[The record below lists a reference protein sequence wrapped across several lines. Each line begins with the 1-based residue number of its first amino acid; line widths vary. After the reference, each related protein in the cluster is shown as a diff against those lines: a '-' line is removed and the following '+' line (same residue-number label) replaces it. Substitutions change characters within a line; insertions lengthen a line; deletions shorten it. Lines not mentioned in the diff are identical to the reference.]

1 MRRYIKIS
9 QDLRA
14 QLYKEYGLTKMGL
27 WKILNYISNSS
38 RAKEIRQ
45 FAINN
50 GGLLMEEDFIPN
62 CKTEHTPTEIIQSFP
77 GGISVVISKVQN
89 CGEIRREGET
99 VEKLEDLRLSQ
110 WGTIL
115 YRAQQMSIESY
126 NAN

>member
-1 MRRYIKIS
+1 MS
-9 QDLRA
+9 
-14 QLYKEYGLTKMGL
+14 L
-27 WKILNYISNSS
+27 WRILNYVSNSN

-77 GGISVVISKVQN
+77 GGISVVLSKVQN
-89 CGEIRREGET
+89 CGEIRKEGET

-115 YRAQQMSIESY
+115 YRAQQMSIEAY